1 MYSIENKLLHI
12 KGLWVLFCL
21 GQKTYVPGKSDIYQ
35 IIYYNIG
42 EVSLPFKRRYAMWYG
57 ISALRTFEQYA
68 LFGVLFIAVL
78 GLLYALF
85 LRKQVISEDAGTP
98 EMLKVWGAIK
108 EGANAYLKRQLKT
121 ILPLIGLLTVCLFL
135 SVYIVP
141 VSQDSMERFA
151 GLSPEKVKLI
161 AAFGRAGAFI
171 LGAVFS
177 LLVGQLGMRI
187 AVDANVR
194 VAAASKRSF
203 GDALRIAYR
212 AGTITGMLTD
222 GLGLLGGTLIFI
234 IFGIAAP
241 DALLGFGFGGTL
253 LALFMRVGGGIY
265 TKAADVGA
273 DLVGKVEAG
282 IPEDDP
288 RNPAVVADLVGD
300 NVGDCAGMAADIFE
314 SYEVTIVSG
323 LILGIGLWRITGHHE
338 WIVYPLLVRGIGVL
352 CSIIGTYA
360 VKDSKRSAGNAMK
373 AIFKGYSISAAI
385 SVVIFGVLAYY
396 YMDQVPGGWWRPFA
410 ATTIG
415 IILAIGIDR
424 LTEYFT
430 GTENKPV
437 QEIKKATATGSATT
451 ILSGIAVGFES
462 AVWTTLVIAASIF
475 CSVFIFG
482 TIDGLTPAEK
492 FNFILYG
499 VAMTGIGMLT
509 LTGNNV
515 AMDSFGPIADN
526 ANGIGEM
533 SWHGQEDKETKK
545 ARQIMADLDGVGNT
559 TKAITKGVAIGSAV
573 IAAVSLF
580 ASYMVDVSNVQRLL
594 NDAWAAAGES
604 KMLTLLSQ
612 VGIVVSNPV
621 VFVGMLI
628 GGALP
633 WLFSSFA
640 INAVSRA
647 AALIVQEVRR
657 QFKGGVLEGKT
668 QPDYTRAVSISTVAA
683 QKELIILA
691 LLGIVSPVVVGLAF
705 GVEALGGFLAGIIVS
720 GQLLAVFMS
729 NAGGAWDNA
738 KKVVEDEPTDLAANT
753 GKGSERH
760 KASVVGDTVGDPL
773 KDTAGP
779 AVNPLIKV
787 VNMVAVIVAPIIVNY
802 HNDFTPL
809 GKIGWV
815 VVIVLL
821 AVLGWAI
828 LTSKKPAQEIK

>member
-1 MYSIENKLLHI
+1 
-12 KGLWVLFCL
+12 
-21 GQKTYVPGKSDIYQ
+21 
-35 IIYYNIG
+35 
-42 EVSLPFKRRYAMWYG
+42 MWYG
-57 ISALRTFEQYA
+57 IASLRPFEQYA

-85 LRKQVISEDAGTP
+85 LRKQVIREDAGTP
-98 EMLKVWGAIK
+98 EMQKVWGAIR

-151 GLSPEKVKLI
+151 GLSPETVKLI

-212 AGTITGMLTD
+212 AGTVTGMLTD
-222 GLGLLGGTLIFI
+222 GLGLLGGTVIFI

-360 VKDSKRSAGNAMK
+360 VKDSKRTAGNAMK

-385 SVVIFGVLAYY
+385 SVIIFGVLAYY
-396 YMDQVPGGWWRPFA
+396 YMTDVPGGWWRPFV

-415 IILAIGIDR
+415 ILLAIIIDR

-437 QEIKKATATGSATT
+437 QEIKKSTATGSATT

-475 CSVFIFG
+475 CSVVIFG
-482 TIDGLTPAEK
+482 TIDGLTPSEK

-533 SWHGQEDKETKK
+533 SWHGQNDEETKK
-545 ARQIMADLDGVGNT
+545 ARQIMAELDGVGNT

-594 NDAWAAAGES
+594 NDAWAAAGEA
-604 KMLTLLSQ
+604 KVLTLLSQ

-657 QFKGGVLEGKT
+657 QFKGGVLEGKA
-668 QPDYTRAVSISTVAA
+668 QPDYTRAVNISTIAA
-683 QKELIILA
+683 QKELVILA

-738 KKVVEDEPTDLAANT
+738 KKVVEDEPSDLAANT

-809 GKIGWV
+809 GKLGWV
-815 VVIVLL
+815 IVIVLL
-821 AVLGWAI
+821 AVLSWAI
-828 LTSKKPAQEIK
+828 LSSKKPAQQLDK